1 LNFWTLVVISFGR
14 PISRFPRSTLLSK
27 YSSMVTWS
35 GLQPS
40 YIRLEEINI
49 TINSSFKKKWIIFT
63 GKGVVDSSKCCPTAK
78 SELSKKPEP
87 ATLDLS
93 SGLRCSVLVFVTNS
107 TLLALKTLQSR
118 PLTTSVLS
126 DRQPQ
131 RPLLF
136 LYIICNFYI
145 SFPFHAGE

>member
-1 LNFWTLVVISFGR
+1 MH
-14 PISRFPRSTLLSK
+14 STLKNVGFRMQLK
-27 YSSMVTWS
+27 
-35 GLQPS
+35 LLKP
-40 YIRLEEINI
+40 
-49 TINSSFKKKWIIFT
+49 T
-63 GKGVVDSSKCCPTAK
+63 GKEVDSSKCCPTAK

-87 ATLDLS
+87 ATFDLS

-131 RPLLF
+131 SPLLF
-136 LYIICNFYI
+136 LHYATSGHSGFLLVNKCF
-145 SFPFHAGE
+145 